1 MLRRCAFPAWHFLWF
16 WICSLIRSWLVC
28 VVSILIPCIPGLILI
43 CFHIQK
49 SGILS
54 ASQIFSFPA
63 WHFLWFWICSLIHS
77 WLVCVVSISISCIS
91 DLILTCSRIQKKDIS
106 ATFQIFSKKKK
117 VPKNQHFFIYYPC
130 FLDINTTHS
139 TCIETDWIFS
149 KKKKVPK
156 NQHFFTHH
164 PYFLDINTTHS
175 TCPVPGN
182 KSTGCTFCTTYPIS
196 CNTAQSLAAVAG

>member
-1 MLRRCAFPAWHFLWF
+1 MLFCLKFLQINGRILRRNLHFIEKNAMLRRCAFPAWHFLWF

-54 ASQIFSFPA
+54 ASQ
-63 WHFLWFWICSLIHS
+63 
-77 WLVCVVSISISCIS
+77 
-91 DLILTCSRIQKKDIS
+91 
-106 ATFQIFSKKKK
+106 
-117 VPKNQHFFIYYPC
+117 
-130 FLDINTTHS
+130 
-139 TCIETDWIFS
+139 IFS

>member
-54 ASQIFSFPA
+54 ASQIFS
-63 WHFLWFWICSLIHS
+63 
-77 WLVCVVSISISCIS
+77 
-91 DLILTCSRIQKKDIS
+91 
-106 ATFQIFSKKKK
+106 
-117 VPKNQHFFIYYPC
+117 
-130 FLDINTTHS
+130 
-139 TCIETDWIFS
+139 

-175 TCPVPGN
+175 TVVSVSKGSSFTSSPSIGTGKLNTIFFIQLPSFLFSGN
-182 KSTGCTFCTTYPIS
+182 ISIRSIKAFINSFCS
-196 CNTAQSLAAVAG
+196 ASVAEW